1 MRAPP
6 DKDALVAG
14 ILAHDRRALARSI
27 TLVESERQDLADL
40 GQAVLAEVLPKTGR
54 AIRLGVSGVPGVGK
68 STLIETLG
76 MSLVQ
81 GSLSVVAAS
90 DDESH
95 GESEATRPLRVAV
108 LAVDPSSPLS
118 GGSILG
124 DKTRME
130 RLSRETGAFIRPSPT
145 SGHLGGVARRTRE
158 AMLLCEAAGFDV
170 VIVETV
176 GVGQSEAA
184 VAQMVDT
191 FLLLLL
197 PAGGDELQGVKR
209 GILELSDLVVVHK
222 ADGDLENQA
231 RQTAVDYRRA
241 LHLVQSRV
249 PDWQTPVLL
258 ASSMAATGIDALWE
272 NVLAHRSA
280 MERSG
285 ALQSRRAEQAERWMW
300 TAVDDGVRRHVL
312 DATKDAA
319 ATVVEQVRAGQMP
332 PTMAALTLL
341 RAAKIPV

>member
-40 GQAVLAEVLPKTGR
+40 GQAVLAEVLPHTGH

-76 MSLVQ
+76 ISLVNGQ
-81 GSLSVVAAS
+81 LPVALAG
-90 DDESH
+90 DDET
-95 GESEATRPLRVAV
+95 ETQLRPLRVAV

-130 RLSRETGAFIRPSPT
+130 RLSRETDAFIRPSPT

-184 VAQMVDT
+184 VAEMVDT

-209 GILELSDLVVVHK
+209 GILELSDVVVVHK
-222 ADGDLENQA
+222 ADGDLEKQA

-249 PDWQTPVLL
+249 PDWETTILL
-258 ASSMAATGIDALWE
+258 ASSMVPTGIDALWE
-272 NVLAHRSA
+272 KVLDHRA
-280 MERSG
+280 TMERSG
-285 ALQSRRAEQAERWMW
+285 TLKARRAEQAERWMW

-319 ATVVEQVRAGQMP
+319 QAVVQKVRAGEMP